1 MEFVSFLIT
10 DLDLENVHGLKV
22 YSEASQILILR
33 HLLFEVIKV

>member
-22 YSEASQILILR
+22 YSEASQILILS
-33 HLLFEVIKV
+33 HFLYEVIKV